1 MGVKNLPEICRNLVK
16 YGRSAD
22 SPVALIRWGATPMQ
36 QTVTGTLSDIV
47 HKVKEANLQ
56 PPAIIVVGEVVKCRD
71 ELNWFERRPLFG
83 RMIVITRAREQAS
96 DFRAELEELGA
107 KCIEFPTIAIAPP
120 PSWDPLDSAIR
131 NLSQYDWTIFTSVNG
146 VRFFMERLLAA
157 GRDARDLK
165 GVRLAAIGP
174 KTAEALESV
183 VLHPDLVPSE
193 YRAEAI
199 LDSLCEHSV
208 RAKRFLMPRALAA
221 REVLP
226 EKLRERGALVDIV
239 PAYQTVLPEQDAHK
253 IRTLLTNCEID
264 CLTFTSSSTVSNFF
278 ALIGNE
284 DLQRCRDRMAVAC
297 IGPIT
302 AETAAKFGL
311 KTSIMPS
318 EYTIRGLVGSIVSY
332 FEAH

>member
-1 MGVKNLPEICRNLVK
+1 
-16 YGRSAD
+16 
-22 SPVALIRWGATPMQ
+22 
-36 QTVTGTLSDIV
+36 
-47 HKVKEANLQ
+47 
-56 PPAIIVVGEVVKCRD
+56 
-71 ELNWFERRPLFG
+71 
-83 RMIVITRAREQAS
+83 
-96 DFRAELEELGA
+96 
-107 KCIEFPTIAIAPP
+107 
-120 PSWDPLDSAIR
+120 
-131 NLSQYDWTIFTSVNG
+131 
-146 VRFFMERLLAA
+146 MERLLAA

-165 GVRLAAIGP
+165 GIRLAAIGP

-183 VLHPDLVPSE
+183 LLRPDLVPSV

-208 RAKRFLMPRALAA
+208 RAKRFLIPRALAA

-226 EKLRERGALVDIV
+226 EKLRERGAQVDIV

-253 IRTLLTNCEID
+253 IRALLTDCEID

-278 ALIGNE
+278 ALIGSE

-318 EYTIRGLVGSIVSY
+318 EYTIRGLVDSIVSY
-332 FEAH
+332 FETH